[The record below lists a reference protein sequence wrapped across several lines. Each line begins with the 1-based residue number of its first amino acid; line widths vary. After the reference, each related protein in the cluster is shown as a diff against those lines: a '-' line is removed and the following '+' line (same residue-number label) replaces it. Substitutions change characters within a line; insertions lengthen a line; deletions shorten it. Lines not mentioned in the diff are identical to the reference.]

1 MQLDGGRGEGKEGDE
16 DLHPSMFRLLWN
28 VVFVAIAAITKI
40 ILGVLDIMEC
50 RNKNDLGVKEGRIK
64 NRGISPAAHAY

>member
-40 ILGVLDIMEC
+40 ILGVLDIGNAE
-50 RNKNDLGVKEGRIK
+50 IK
-64 NRGISPAAHAY
+64 MTLV